1 MQVTRT
7 LARFVAECRP
17 ESVPDAMRHQA
28 KRALLN
34 VLGCAVGAARHE
46 TVERAVSAL
55 VPFFGKGEAT
65 LWGRTERADAPHA
78 ALLNGLSAHVL
89 DFDDTHPHAIHPSAP
104 VWPAILAAGEH
115 RGASGAAML
124 HAFVLGAEVELRVGN
139 MVYPAHSDTGWHA
152 TGTLGVF
159 GAAAAC
165 GKLLGLDEGRLTH
178 ALGIAATQASGLRAV
193 FGSDSKSLH
202 AGKAARDGL
211 AAALLAERGFT
222 SSLEG
227 IEARRGFAH
236 VLSSARDY
244 AAGLDGLGSRWELA
258 QNMYKPFAC
267 GLVVHAVID
276 ACIQAR
282 DAHHLVPEA
291 IARVHAR
298 CNPIV
303 FELTANREPRTGL
316 EGKFSVFH
324 AAAAA
329 LVHGAAL
336 EAQFSDACVLDPT
349 VIALRRRVD
358 AEPDPTVAKMEA
370 YVAIELTDGRRIEH
384 HVPHALGSVE
394 RPMADSDIEKKARAL
409 GTGVLPAGQID
420 ALVSACWAAEEL
432 PDARSLT
439 CHLSPP
445 ANRPAG

>member
-7 LARFVAECRP
+7 LARFIADCRP

-46 TVERAVSAL
+46 TVERAVSSL
-55 VPFFGKGEAT
+55 IPFFGTGEAI
-65 LWGRTERADAPHA
+65 LWGRTERADARHA
-78 ALLNGLSAHVL
+78 ALLNGISAHVL
-89 DFDDTHPHAIHPSAP
+89 DF
-104 VWPAILAAGEH
+104 V
-115 RGASGAAML
+115 
-124 HAFVLGAEVELRVGN
+124 
-139 MVYPAHSDTGWHA
+139 
-152 TGTLGVF
+152 
-159 GAAAAC
+159 
-165 GKLLGLDEGRLTH
+165 
-178 ALGIAATQASGLRAV
+178 
-193 FGSDSKSLH
+193 
-202 AGKAARDGL
+202 
-211 AAALLAERGFT
+211 
-222 SSLEG
+222 
-227 IEARRGFAH
+227 
-236 VLSSARDY
+236 
-244 AAGLDGLGSRWELA
+244 
-258 QNMYKPFAC
+258 YKPFAC

-282 DAHHLVPEA
+282 DEHHLAPEA

-303 FELTANREPRTGL
+303 FELTANREPRTDL

-370 YVAIELTDGRRIEH
+370 YVAIALTDGRRIEH

-394 RPMADSDIEKKARAL
+394 RPMADGDIEKKARAL
-409 GTGVLPAGQID
+409 GTGVLPAAQID
-420 ALVSACWAAEEL
+420 ALVSACRSAEEL

-439 CHLSPP
+439 CHLSRP
-445 ANRPAG
+445 ANGAG